1 MKSYGGLWQGITSL
15 EALRA
20 AMARAARQKANRNP
34 VRKFLDN
41 ADNELGALQRDLQT
55 ASWRPSP
62 FVQFPVLDPKPR
74 LISCAAFRDRVVH
87 HSLCDA
93 IGPLLERSFI
103 PDSFACRL
111 GKGANRA
118 IFRAQAMARRW
129 EYFGKLDI
137 RKYFDSIDHEILLSA
152 LQPRFREASV
162 RSLLETIIRFPLPGQ
177 QPGKGLPIGN
187 LTSQWFANTYHL
199 NNSRE
204 A

>member
-1 MKSYGGLWQGITSL
+1 
-15 EALRA
+15 
-20 AMARAARQKANRNP
+20 
-34 VRKFLDN
+34 
-41 ADNELGALQRDLQT
+41 
-55 ASWRPSP
+55 
-62 FVQFPVLDPKPR
+62 
-74 LISCAAFRDRVVH
+74 
-87 HSLCDA
+87 
-93 IGPLLERSFI
+93 
-103 PDSFACRL
+103 
-111 GKGANRA
+111 
-118 IFRAQAMARRW
+118 MARRW